1 MAKGT
6 KFSFI
11 LARLAVDIL
20 DDSANGLLTGFANR
34 HANSTVTSTEI
45 AETNN
50 YSQTEVR

>member
-11 LARLAVDIL
+11 LAGWPSIYWTTLPTACW
-20 DDSANGLLTGFANR
+20 GFANR
-34 HANSTVTSTEI
+34 HANSTVTSTEV

-50 YSQTEVR
+50 YSQAEVH